1 MYEQICDDMGYSKL
15 QRKHINKLP
24 PSLQPVIAGTKE
36 RMISLISKS
45 DPEVWTGANCSTS
58 RIFGTGIED
67 S

>member
-1 MYEQICDDMGYSKL
+1 MRYVLLKTAMKY
-15 QRKHINKLP
+15 INKHH
-24 PSLQPVIAGTKE
+24 PSLQPVIVGTKE

-45 DPEVWTGANCSTS
+45 YPEVWIRAKRNTS